1 MQRIEHVVV
10 LMLENRSFDNVLGQL
25 YPKSEQFDGI
35 DLTETNP
42 WHKPDGTV
50 EKVRT
55 WTSDGPRAPLFRTS
69 TRASCSTISA
79 CTFSVWAAPREAA
92 RP

>member
-1 MQRIEHVVV
+1 MQKIEHVVV

-50 EKVRT
+50 EKIRA
-55 WTSDGPRAPLFRTS
+55 WTSDGPRAPLLPDLDPGEHFDD
-69 TRASCSTISA
+69 ISMQI
-79 CTFSVWAAPREAA
+79 FGLGGSPPAA